1 MTTTM
6 PTGTEVTSLNKA
18 IDYSESTAHV
28 ALEMVNSIDFTVAS
42 LAAGGVTG
50 VAVEEFTSAKDSFRS
65 VAAAFER
72 AAVEFKAHLAIQEA
86 MIANPGA
93 GSKEF
98 IMGGR

>member
-6 PTGTEVTSLNKA
+6 PTDIEVVSLNKA
-18 IDYSESTAHV
+18 IHYSESTARV
-28 ALEMVNSIDFTVAS
+28 AKEMVNSIDFTVAS

-50 VAVEEFTSAKDSFRS
+50 VAVAEFTSAKEGFGT

-72 AAVEFKAHLAIQEA
+72 AAMEFKAQLAIQEA
-86 MIANPGA
+86 YDANPGA